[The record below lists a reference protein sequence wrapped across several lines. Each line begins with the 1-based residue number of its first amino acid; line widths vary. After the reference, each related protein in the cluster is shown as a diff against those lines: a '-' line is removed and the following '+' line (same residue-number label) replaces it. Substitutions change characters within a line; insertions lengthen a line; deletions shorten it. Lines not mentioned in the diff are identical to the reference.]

1 MSQRFPVLLHA
12 HNAGD
17 VDGSHLGRIL
27 PQTLYLIKF
36 DRLDAADSTSF
47 PKSLGYEAC
56 VEIQKSG
63 KIDNQCVLPYLL
75 ILGREKCH
83 IVHSDPGRFRGSQR
97 GDAVAVADDRRR
109 FSRLSD
115 LSDRM
120 KPYTAFGEKRG
131 NRGDIFSDPR
141 LPYL

>member
-1 MSQRFPVLLHA
+1 MGLRGNTKKYAFLLLLLLLLTGCGKQEA
-12 HNAGD
+12 VTETTTAPPETTDPKYLVTELQMIVTYENLGD
-17 VDGSHLGRIL
+17 LE
-27 PQTLYLIKF
+27 K
-36 DRLDAADSTSF
+36 
-47 PKSLGYEAC
+47 YE
-56 VEIQKSG
+56 
-63 KIDNQCVLPYLL
+63 NLTF
-75 ILGREKCH
+75 LGREKGH
-83 IVHSDPGRFRGSQR
+83 IVHSDPGRFCGSQR